1 MPLTDNADNAP
12 FVEEAMA
19 EHHGPHVLAAAA
31 LTAALT
37 AAATVGVLAWRWRF
51 TRARRDTG
59 HGASTARAPWRRTA
73 PTPAAAEAGRQR
85 VVTLHAAYL
94 DQAGDQA
101 LKTADA
107 HLDRYWASIAPLYPR
122 STPGRAQG

>member
-1 MPLTDNADNAP
+1 MPLTDNADSAP

-37 AAATVGVLAWRWRF
+37 VGVLAWRWRF
-51 TRARRDTG
+51 TRARRGTG
-59 HGASTARAPWRRTA
+59 HGASAARAPWRRTA
-73 PTPAAAEAGRQR
+73 PTPAAAEAGDER

-94 DQAGDQA
+94 D
-101 LKTADA
+101 LV
-107 HLDRYWASIAPLYPR
+107 L
-122 STPGRAQG
+122 